1 MRVGDLIK
9 LKQYCR
15 NSDRWAAIIEV
26 PIGLECVKIM
36 YFDTGEISTA
46 LKNNIKVIS
55 RIAQ

>member
-9 LKQYCR
+9 LKEYCR

-26 PIGLECVKIM
+26 PNGLDCVKIM
-36 YFDTGEISTA
+36 YLDTGEISNA

-55 RIAQ
+55 SIMQ